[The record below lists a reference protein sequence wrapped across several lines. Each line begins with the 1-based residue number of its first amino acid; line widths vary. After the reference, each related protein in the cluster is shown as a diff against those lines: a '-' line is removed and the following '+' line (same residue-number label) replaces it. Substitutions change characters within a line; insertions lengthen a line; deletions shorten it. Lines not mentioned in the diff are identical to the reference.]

1 MKTKL
6 NISTVVLALFGFI
19 AVQTATAQAPNP
31 HPAHEAL
38 KGLQPFIGNWAGE
51 FDSEGGFEGLDNSGR
66 TVSGTQKVRWLLNKT
81 AFQITWDDKFKDDG
95 KHFSF
100 GNSIITLDPVSKKLI
115 CHSFGYDGG
124 VYWTGKGVVVLK
136 DKVLHFDM
144 VENTINKTNTKYQ
157 ATRRKSN
164 RNTILVQAKNLVQN
178 GKNIGDRKEGKLT
191 RVPFKKKPAQS
202 GVSAGEAEKITEV
215 LRKLSDSWGQS
226 AVTKDTAF
234 LKSIWADD
242 FSYIGADG
250 TVRDEKANLALY
262 ASSTDTYTSARLTAF
277 NVRVYGKNFAVTDGD
292 DRYVGKD
299 KDGKPFEKKGRFT
312 NVWIRK
318 NGKWQVVAGHG
329 TWLK

>member
-1 MKTKL
+1 MFVAV
-6 NISTVVLALFGFI
+6 STMLSGCVFHWPDAVGGYRLAK
-19 AVQTATAQAPNP
+19 P
-31 HPAHEAL
+31 
-38 KGLQPFIGNWAGE
+38 KRSRKC
-51 FDSEGGFEGLDNSGR
+51 SENSPIRG
-66 TVSGTQKVRWLLNKT
+66 
-81 AFQITWDDKFKDDG
+81 
-95 KHFSF
+95 
-100 GNSIITLDPVSKKLI
+100 
-115 CHSFGYDGG
+115 
-124 VYWTGKGVVVLK
+124 
-136 DKVLHFDM
+136 
-144 VENTINKTNTKYQ
+144 
-157 ATRRKSN
+157 
-164 RNTILVQAKNLVQN
+164 
-178 GKNIGDRKEGKLT
+178 
-191 RVPFKKKPAQS
+191 
-202 GVSAGEAEKITEV
+202 
-215 LRKLSDSWGQS
+215 GQS